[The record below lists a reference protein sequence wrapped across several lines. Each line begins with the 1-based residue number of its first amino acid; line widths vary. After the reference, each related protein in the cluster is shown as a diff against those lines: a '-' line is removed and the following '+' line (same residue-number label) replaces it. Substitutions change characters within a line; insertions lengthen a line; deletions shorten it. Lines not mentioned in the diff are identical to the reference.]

1 MNFSTSISEK
11 IMNTPTLLANKGPQL
26 PPPLLKARSQ
36 NIKDNTSKHKKIV
49 KGKIIKEEY
58 QYIFLFLEKL
68 SETMKHKA
76 KGINTKSD
84 RILKQKVENELEVN
98 STMTRKRDNHEILNS
113 CMSTI
118 KTKKKLA

>member
-1 MNFSTSISEK
+1 
-11 IMNTPTLLANKGPQL
+11 
-26 PPPLLKARSQ
+26 
-36 NIKDNTSKHKKIV
+36 
-49 KGKIIKEEY
+49 
-58 QYIFLFLEKL
+58 LEKL